1 MIGVLYS
8 RVVPGTPST
17 RVRTGTIVTS
27 VPARKGWAFGVLVN
41 TNALWVG
48 AHYSAATKRWCINVL
63 PCLTVWFT
71 KRGGD
76 APVRSKL

>member
-8 RVVPGTPST
+8 RVVPGTLA
-17 RVRTGTIVTS
+17 VRACVGAIVIS
-27 VPARKGWAFGVLVN
+27 VPAREGWAWGVLVN

-48 AHYSAATKRWCINVL
+48 AHYSNANKRWCINVL

-71 KRGGD
+71 KRGGN

>member
-8 RVVPGTPST
+8 RVVPGTPAT
-17 RVRTGTIVTS
+17 RVRTGTS